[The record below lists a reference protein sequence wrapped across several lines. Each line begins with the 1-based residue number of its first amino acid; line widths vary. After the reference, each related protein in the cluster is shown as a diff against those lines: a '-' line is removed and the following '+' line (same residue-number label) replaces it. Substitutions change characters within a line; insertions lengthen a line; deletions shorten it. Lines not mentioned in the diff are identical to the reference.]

1 MQNDLITTLHFYLWS
16 FFALYKCFCFLSLGF
31 KKSHDLNIQSCP
43 FQKPVA
49 APSKPTGA
57 RSAARSR
64 LAAAK
69 AAMKAKQQAAEKA
82 AKEDGDDDDDDSC
95 SNTQEPQP
103 QEVPQPA
110 DSVVFDGGFFQV
122 ESPLKPPG

>member
-1 MQNDLITTLHFYLWS
+1 M
-16 FFALYKCFCFLSLGF
+16 
-31 KKSHDLNIQSCP
+31 
-43 FQKPVA
+43 A

-57 RSAARSR
+57 KSAARSR

-69 AAMKAKQQAAEKA
+69 AAMKAKQQVAEKA
-82 AKEDGDDDDDDSC
+82 AKEDGDDDDFC
-95 SNTQEPQP
+95 SNTQKPQP

-110 DSVVFDGGFFQV
+110 KSVVFDGGFFQV